1 MEIFELNDDGLAI
14 NVGSE
19 EQAFLTNVVGELR
32 DLVMS
37 ESDPSLRR
45 LNPPARPD
53 DEDAEVGYRALVDN
67 ALLEGRLSAIETVEQ
82 GLQSSQVKPDH
93 YGAWM
98 QTINNLRLV
107 IGEHLDITN
116 ARTPP
121 LETEGDIER
130 WSIYEYLGY
139 VLQSL
144 IEAID
149 DTLPDDPTVI

>member
-19 EQAFLTNVVGELR
+19 EQAFLKNVVGELR

-53 DEDAEVGYRALVDN
+53 DEDAEVGYRELVDN

-82 GLQSSQVKPDH
+82 GLQSSQIKPDD

-107 IGEHLDITN
+107 IGEHLEITN
-116 ARTPP
+116 ERTPP
-121 LETEGDIER
+121 LKTEGDIER

-144 IEAID
+144 IEALD